1 MNLGFIGAFFAVLA
15 SVFLPP
21 GNVEQVYIGWG
32 GLKTLPPTHYRE
44 LVDMNVCDN
53 YIIDSKSSESPR
65 FSTLS
70 VRPGETN
77 YLDNQG
83 SAIRGLFVYQTPGG
97 STNLVMTNKT
107 GVYKAGAT
115 GWTILDATATDNP
128 WEGLLYADPNVYHLY
143 LTNGK
148 NYNKKYT
155 NDGLFNMQN
164 QADSVILPGSMT
176 FVQGSLLATAEA
188 ATMASLTAG
197 AYVRYLPT
205 GSDTDWNEIVSKES
219 ATTVRFNT
227 PFVQASQIS
236 RTVEAS
242 QRLGIS
248 RHIIEY
254 DGHVVLGYVAH
265 PDITTISG
273 IKASH
278 YYILSPYGAVGVCQS
293 FEATAATASSVK
305 LAIWHATG
313 ATSGNILIKLKSTIT
328 SEAIST
334 ITYPVSNLPAVAGT
348 IGTYSFGGVPTT
360 IGGHYYLSIEREN
373 DNTSTVYVLQ
383 GATYANGQVAT
394 TYNDNAFDANWLTG
408 LTTNE
413 IILPYMGET
422 ADDYDTDIDSSS
434 PAVNKS
440 DQAYMTIGSWEVSGT
455 TYINKGIIKYPLDL
469 LSVKSNS
476 CSILS
481 AEVTFRDMVLSQSL
495 SIEVYRLK
503 REALPSSASWNFCK
517 LAIPWVLAGASS
529 PANDYYL
536 ADAKTYYW
544 APGSGVGYTTNTI
557 EVSAMVKNFT
567 QELSNNWGF
576 LIKPT
581 NKLTSYSSMH
591 FNTSNTAS
599 VNQRPLWKITTK
611 TGSVEPAEDIYF
623 EVMTENANNSKVI
636 YSKGYKPENFPALNT
651 FQVKGRITG
660 LAKSGGYLI
669 AGTTAPDALNFYR
682 STGDT
687 ADGLGIEYVTSVD
700 NITFGSSKSIAYL
713 PKTGA
718 FIFYSGLGVYMQN
731 GLQNTLLSGDIRE
744 DAKKFSNFADPL
756 TYYNGFADS
765 MPQATILP
773 TKDIYL
779 LSVPNLTG
787 TNNYIYAYN
796 YANQTW
802 TRWTG
807 LQATA
812 LNTVAVSGAEPVLY
826 FGLQNGQV
834 KTQDTTGSTTEEA
847 VLEWYFSG
855 KDLTKDK
862 VLDQVELWGVMDNP
876 LVGSYVTLEVSSTD
890 PGSLKTSTATKK
902 MTVGP
907 FNNLIT
913 SANKQ
918 FTFFPNYTAKEFK
931 LRLTEKPTQEGTTSW
946 RTIRYKY
953 TVKGGN

>member
-1 MNLGFIGAFFAVLA
+1 MNVVGFIGTFFAVLT

-77 YLDNQG
+77 YLDNKG
-83 SAIRGLFVYQTPGG
+83 SAIRGLFVYQTPSG
-97 STNLVMTNKT
+97 STSLIMANK
-107 GVYKAGAT
+107 GGLYKSGAT
-115 GWTILDATATDNP
+115 GWTTLDATALDSP

-143 LTNGK
+143 LANGK

-164 QADSVILPGSMT
+164 QANSFIPPGSMT
-176 FVQGSLLATAEA
+176 FVQGSLLATVET
-188 ATMASLTAG
+188 ATMASLEAG
-197 AYVRYLPT
+197 MYVRYLPT

-227 PFVQASQIS
+227 PFIQASQVS

-242 QRLGIS
+242 QKIGIT
-248 RHIIEY
+248 RHILEY
-254 DGHVVLGYVAH
+254 DGHVVLGYVAQ
-265 PDITTISG
+265 PDVATISG
-273 IKASH
+273 IKATS
-278 YYILSPYGAVGVCQS
+278 YYIIYGKGAQGVCQS
-293 FEATAATASSVK
+293 FEAVTNSLSSIE
-305 LAIWHATG
+305 LAIWRAIGTP
-313 ATSGNILIKLKSTIT
+313 SGNLLIKLKTT
-328 SEAIST
+328 LTTEAIAT
-334 ITYPVSNLPAVAGT
+334 LTYPVANLPSASLT
-348 IGTYSFGGVPTT
+348 TSIFNFGNVSTT
-360 IGGHYYLSIEREN
+360 IGQKYYLAIEAEN
-373 DNTSTVYVLQ
+373 SNTSPCYILQ
-383 GATYANGQVAT
+383 GASYALGGACWTYQVGGFNGDWA
-394 TYNDNAFDANWLTG
+394 TG
-408 LTTNE
+408 LTTIE
-413 IILPYMGET
+413 IKPDGTDYLYQ
-422 ADDYDTDIDSSS
+422 YDTGIRSS
-434 PAVNKS
+434 VV
-440 DQAYMTIGSWEVSGT
+440 DQTKALLGVSNYAYET
-455 TYINKGIIKYPLDL
+455 TKMFLQY
-469 LSVKSNS
+469 
-476 CSILS
+476 
-481 AEVTFRDMVLSQSL
+481 RDMKYTNINYNYSL
-495 SIEVYRLK
+495 
-503 REALPSSASWNFCK
+503 FT
-517 LAIPWVLAGASS
+517 
-529 PANDYYL
+529 
-536 ADAKTYYW
+536 DAKLQLY
-544 APGSGVGYTTNTI
+544 ANGLVFGGITI
-557 EVSAMVKNFT
+557 EVSRLLPDNDFPNCSWNSRGIGVWNSPGASTAGGDYDNTTSKFITFETTGYGTIDVLSWVKQWTTTPAVNWDNYGLILKT
-567 QELSNNWGF
+567 SNYPRYANVY
-576 LIKPT
+576 
-581 NKLTSYSSMH
+581 NSTSYP
-591 FNTSNTAS
+591 NLPAQVPTW
-599 VNQRPLWKITTK
+599 RLTTK
-611 TGSVEPAEDIYF
+611 TGSVEPATDIYF
-623 EVMTENANNSKVI
+623 KVLTENANNSKVI
-636 YSKGYKPENFPALNT
+636 YSKRYKPENFPALNT

-700 NITFGSSKSIAYL
+700 NITFGSARSIAYL

-718 FIFYSGLGVYMQN
+718 FIFYSGLGVYMQD

-744 DAKKFSNFADPL
+744 DAKKFSNYADPL

-796 YANQTW
+796 YATQTW

-812 LNTVAVSGAEPVLY
+812 LNTVAISGAEPVLY
-826 FGLQNGQV
+826 YGLQNGQV

-847 VLEWYFSG
+847 VLEWFFSG
-855 KDLTKDK
+855 KDITKDK

-876 LVGSYVTLEVSSTD
+876 LAGSYVTLEVSSTD